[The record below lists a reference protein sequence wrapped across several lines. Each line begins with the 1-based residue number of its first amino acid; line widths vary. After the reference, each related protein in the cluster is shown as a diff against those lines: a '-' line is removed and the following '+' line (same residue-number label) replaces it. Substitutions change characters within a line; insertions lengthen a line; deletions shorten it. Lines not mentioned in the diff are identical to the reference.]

1 MFPSHGAAGSATGFD
16 GAPSRAARPL
26 ARRHRVGRWTPRP
39 ARLGF
44 RVADLAHVHAFGHAM
59 LRCDGE
65 QRQPGDRAG
74 GGTRSGQHGVG
85 GRGHV
90 HTAPA
95 DVSGVTAAFPQP
107 VPGRPP
113 RRASTASFL
122 DQPPVRATQP
132 CDPGVPVLALVDRH
146 RLQPAPHRGPND
158 QVDPRPPRFVPSLW
172 RQGGGDGLV
181 TDPAQLGKVRLG
193 LAVGV
198 LDCLRQD
205 ALLGRPKTVA
215 TSHVR
220 TVRVSTDREQL
231 PATSVRGDVLRCERG
246 GYTDA

>member
-1 MFPSHGAAGSATGFD
+1 MRDSGTSAKEHERRARLMARSVPFAHTW
-16 GAPSRAARPL
+16 RAAPL
-26 ARRHRVGRWTPRP
+26 LVEAGERGLAVPWVDEVAALSSCELVRVP
-39 ARLGF
+39 A
-44 RVADLAHVHAFGHAM
+44 
-59 LRCDGE
+59 
-65 QRQPGDRAG
+65 
-74 GGTRSGQHGVG
+74 HGVG
-85 GRGHV
+85 LAGEVLLG
-90 HTAPA
+90 
-95 DVSGVTAAFPQP
+95 
-107 VPGRPP
+107 
-113 RRASTASFL
+113 
-122 DQPPVRATQP
+122 QPPVRATQP
-132 CDPGVPVLALVDRH
+132 CDPGVPVLAFVGRP
-146 RLQPAPHRGPND
+146 RLQPAPHHGPND
-158 QVDPRPPRFVPSLW
+158 QVDPRPPRFVPSLR

-231 PATSVRGDVLRCERG
+231 PTTSVRGDVLRCERG